1 MKPNTGKTV
10 EEQKKDRKKAAFKI
24 FFCEGVKQM
33 TEVTCAFFFSVY
45 VCVDVCVQTVSG
57 TLAVDTR
64 LSPSRQSELLHERDA
79 NQTAASEDER
89 KRS

>member
-24 FFCEGVKQM
+24 FFCEGVKQK
-33 TEVTCAFFFSVY
+33 TEVTCAFFFSV
-45 VCVDVCVQTVSG
+45 CVCVQTVSG
-57 TLAVDTR
+57 TLAVDAR
-64 LSPSRQSELLHERDA
+64 LSPSRQSELLRERDS

-89 KRS
+89 KGS